1 MATESPLPMHG
12 HKKFGMASI
21 TAVGGITAGQEVIKF
36 TWDQLAAIALYNGF
50 PLTAMSDKMAANIV
64 TICVLGAFYWTR
76 EQ

>member
-1 MATESPLPMHG
+1 MATENGTPAHG

-21 TAVGGITAGQEVIKF
+21 TAVGGIAAGQEVIKF
-36 TWDQLAAIALYNGF
+36 AWDQMAAVALYNGF
-50 PLTAMSDKMAANIV
+50 PLTSMADEMAANIV